1 MKQKPESKDREIL
14 FKDLWD
20 YNDPGAT
27 EKNFR
32 AILEETN
39 ASEDKSAYLQL
50 LTQLARSLGLQMKF
64 DEAHKI
70 LDEVENR
77 LSDELYVARIRYL
90 LERGR
95 VQNSSKQK
103 DRGKKFFL
111 EAYKLAKLMNEDFYA
126 VDAAHMLGIV
136 EQGDGSLNW
145 NEKAM
150 RTAEASDDKN
160 ANGWLGSLYNNTGW
174 TYHDMGKFEKA
185 FELFRK
191 NVEWH
196 TMKNS
201 VQELIIAKW
210 CVGRTMRS
218 LNLIEDALKLQ
229 QNLLEEAKI
238 KGIVDGYIFEEIA
251 ECNLILGNKGE
262 ASENFAKA
270 YEELSKD
277 IWLAEYEKERL
288 DRMKKLGGE

>member
-95 VQNSSKQK
+95 VLNSSKQK

-111 EAYKLAKLMNEDFYA
+111 EAFELAKFSNEDFYA

-174 TYHDMGKFEKA
+174 AYHDMGKFEKA

-251 ECNLILGNKGE
+251 ECNLILGNKRE

>member
-95 VQNSSKQK
+95 VLNSSKQK

-111 EAYKLAKLMNEDFYA
+111 EAFELAKFSNEDFYA

-174 TYHDMGKFEKA
+174 AYHDMGKFEKA